1 MPKGSNKKP
10 TSVIYEAVYEAVRQ
24 IPKGFVTGYGIIGAM
39 ADVNP
44 RVVGYALH
52 SNPSSAITPC
62 HRVVFKDG
70 RLAPGYVFGGEDAQR
85 KILLKEGVRFDEEGK
100 VDKACFWSPFP

>member
-1 MPKGSNKKP
+1 MATKS
-10 TSVIYEAVYEAVRQ
+10 TSDKYEAVYEAVRQ
-24 IPKGFVTGYGIIGAM
+24 IPEGFVTGYGLIGHM

-52 SNPSSAITPC
+52 SNPSSSLTPC

-70 RLAPGYVFGGEDAQR
+70 KLTPGYVFGGENAQR
-85 KILLKEGVRFDEEGK
+85 DRLLEEGVVFGIDGK
-100 VDKACFWSPFP
+100 VAKDCFWSTYP

>member
-1 MPKGSNKKP
+1 MVKRVKKQT
-10 TSVIYEAVYEAVRQ
+10 TSTTYERVYEVVRQ
-24 IPKGFVTGYGIIGAM
+24 IPKGKVSNYGIIGHI

-52 SNPSSAITPC
+52 SNPSSSLTPC

-70 RLAPGYVFGGEDAQR
+70 GLTPGYVFGGEDER
-85 KILLKEGVRFDEEGK
+85 HRLLEEEGVLFGQDGK
-100 VDKACFWSPFP
+100 VEKDCFWAPFP

>member
-1 MPKGSNKKP
+1 MASKS
-10 TSVIYEAVYEAVRQ
+10 TSEKYEAVFEAVRQ
-24 IPKGFVTGYGIIGAM
+24 IPKGFVTGYGIIGHM

-52 SNPSSAITPC
+52 SNKDSVRTPC

-70 RLAPGYVFGGEDAQR
+70 QLTSGYVFGGEDAQR
-85 KILLKEGVRFDEEGK
+85 NRLLEEGVAFDAEGK
-100 VDKACFWSPFP
+100 VAKGCFWSPYP

>member
-1 MPKGSNKKP
+1 MAKGSNKKK
-10 TSVIYEAVYEAVRQ
+10 TSAVYDAVYEAVRQ
-24 IPKGFVTGYGIIGAM
+24 IPKGKVTGYGIIGHM

-52 SNPSSAITPC
+52 SNSDSKLTPC

-70 RLAPGYVFGGEDAQR
+70 TLTTGYVFGGEEAQR
-85 KILLKEGVRFDEEGK
+85 KILTKEGVKFDSEGK
-100 VDKACFWSPFP
+100 VNIDCFWSPFP

>member
-1 MPKGSNKKP
+1 MASKS
-10 TSVIYEAVYEAVRQ
+10 TSDKYAAVYEAVRQ
-24 IPKGFVTGYGIIGAM
+24 IPKGCVTGYGIIGYM

-52 SNPSSAITPC
+52 SNPDSKLTPC

-70 RLAPGYVFGGEDAQR
+70 KLTPGYVFGGENAQR
-85 KILLKEGVRFDEEGK
+85 DRLLDEGVVFDIDGK
-100 VDKACFWSPFP
+100 VSKESFWSPYP